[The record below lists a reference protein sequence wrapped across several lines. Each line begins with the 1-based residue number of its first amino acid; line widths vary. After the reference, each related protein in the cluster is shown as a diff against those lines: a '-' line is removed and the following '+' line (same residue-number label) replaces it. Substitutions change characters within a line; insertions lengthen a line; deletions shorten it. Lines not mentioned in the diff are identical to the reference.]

1 MTTSM
6 TKEENFAP
14 GVCDARRVREK
25 QPRACSVKKRT

>member
-6 TKEENFAP
+6 TKEENAP

-25 QPRACSVKKRT
+25 QPRACSVKKRM